1 MIPEYRFYE
10 NMVKKHLEMSA
21 IKNLDRL
28 DLTIDRFR
36 QIQIYLYCYFNE
48 IMNGLETS
56 FQSPALSQTHAGNM
70 CYTVDQ
76 YLTKFHFDSTSD
88 PK

>member
-1 MIPEYRFYE
+1 MIPVFRFFE

-36 QIQIYLYCYFNE
+36 
-48 IMNGLETS
+48 
-56 FQSPALSQTHAGNM
+56 
-70 CYTVDQ
+70 
-76 YLTKFHFDSTSD
+76 
-88 PK
+88 